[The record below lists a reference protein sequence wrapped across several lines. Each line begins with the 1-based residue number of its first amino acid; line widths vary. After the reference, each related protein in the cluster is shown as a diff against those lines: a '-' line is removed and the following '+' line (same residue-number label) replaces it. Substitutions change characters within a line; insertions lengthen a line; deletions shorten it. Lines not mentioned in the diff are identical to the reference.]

1 MAVNSS
7 LSQELIKAI
16 NMPNIRPTP
25 VYLSEEDAV
34 TVDMFMQSEYAS
46 DYMIDTR
53 NIYWG
58 GEVHHSHVF
67 NIYAKFS
74 PTQDP
79 AKTRLDMIKFVTANL
94 ARYNWDAHLYLTMHG
109 LNLESRVQRMMFW
122 ENGADA
128 LAIYSL
134 SDMLGIH
141 TTVLTKSKPWTTVSG
156 NFQGDVYD
164 LLRISEVILVY
175 LGQDRY
181 ARLWKKSAPIENSYV
196 GPNFNYA
203 PMANPPATLME
214 EFHTAQTLLELH
226 GDDLDSE
233 EQNRMENSVIFTEL
247 LSDAMD
253 KVVDHL
259 DTCLIGKLNVPDAMD
274 RILEPSLSNQSVVL
288 HVETEKPTSD
298 TTLLPALRV
307 ETKSCTVK
315 LTRLET
321 ILTDYLYKVPP
332 TTASDLPV
340 GEHFTRSRS
349 AYTPVRTGRKPHRVS
364 TGVKYGEIAGDTP
377 TSNKPKSNTSAAKPN
392 RSAPSSG
399 RISSRNKSSI
409 APVVRLPAIKAEP
422 LDVPDVKKAPTV
434 GDSNDTNESQEYD
447 IPLSELAKK
456 LCGTFTTKEH
466 VLEKKVETC
475 KYRCRMCKEQLPS
488 CRALMVHHQTK
499 HGIIYCDV
507 CGKAF
512 NNPRSL
518 TKHLYQHKQNK
529 QHVCSKCKED
539 FPFASQLTTH
549 KLTHRKKPNQVC
561 MYPKCG
567 KRFKSKSDLN
577 RHAASHTKPWLKC
590 TDCPNYKTKDKRNF
604 ESHCLTHSKIEK
616 YFCKKCGKGFTFN
629 TQKHRHVAKNNCG

>member
-1 MAVNSS
+1 
-7 LSQELIKAI
+7 
-16 NMPNIRPTP
+16 MPNIRPTP

-34 TVDMFMQSEYAS
+34 TVDMFMQSEYAR

-53 NIYWG
+53 NIHWG
-58 GEVHHSHVF
+58 GEVHRSHVF
-67 NIYAKFS
+67 DIYAKFS
-74 PTQDP
+74 TTQDP
-79 AKTRLDMIKFVTANL
+79 VKTRLDMIKFVTANL

-109 LNLESRVQRMMFW
+109 LNLESWVQRMMFW

-141 TTVLTKSKPWTTVSG
+141 TTELTKSKPWTTVSG
-156 NFQGDVYD
+156 DFQGDVYD

-181 ARLWKKSAPIENSYV
+181 ASLWKKSAPIETSYI

-203 PMANPPATLME
+203 PMANSPATLTE

-226 GDDLDSE
+226 GDNLDSE
-233 EQNRMENSVIFTEL
+233 EQNRLENSVISIEL
-247 LSDAMD
+247 FSDAMD

-259 DTCLIGKLNVPDAMD
+259 DTCPIGKLNVPDAMD
-274 RILEPSLSNQSVVL
+274 RILEPSLSDQSIVL

-307 ETKSCTVK
+307 ETKPCTVK
-315 LTRLET
+315 LTCLET
-321 ILTDYLYKVPP
+321 ILTNYLYKVPP
-332 TTASDLPV
+332 TTASDLLA

-349 AYTPVRTGRKPHRVS
+349 AYTPVRTGRKPRRVS
-364 TGVKYGEIAGDTP
+364 TGVKYDEIAVDTR
-377 TSNKPKSNTSAAKPN
+377 TSNKPKSNKSAAKPK
-392 RSAPSSG
+392 RFGPSAG
-399 RISSRNKSSI
+399 RISSRNKSSK
-409 APVVRLPAIKAEP
+409 APVVRLPAIKVELP
-422 LDVPDVKKAPTV
+422 DVPDVNEASTV
-434 GDSNDTNESQEYD
+434 VDSNDTNESQEDD

-456 LCGTFTTKEH
+456 LRGTFTTREH
-466 VLEKKVETC
+466 VLEKKVETR

-488 CRALMVHHQTK
+488 CRALTVHHQTK

-518 TKHLYQHKQNK
+518 TKHLYQHKKNK
-529 QHVCSKCKED
+529 QHVCSKCKKD

-561 MYPKCG
+561 MFPKCG

-577 RHAASHTKPWLKC
+577 RHATSHTKPWLKC
-590 TDCPNYKTKDKRNF
+590 TDCPDYKTKDKRNF
-604 ESHCLTHSKIEK
+604 ESHRLTHSRIEK
-616 YFCKKCGKGFTFN
+616 YFCEKCGKGFTFN
-629 TQKHRHVAKNNCG
+629 TQKRRHVAKNNCG

>member
-1 MAVNSS
+1 
-7 LSQELIKAI
+7 
-16 NMPNIRPTP
+16 MPNIRPIP
-25 VYLSEEDAV
+25 VYLSEDDAV
-34 TVDMFMQSEYAS
+34 TVDMFMQSEYAC

-53 NIYWG
+53 NIHWG
-58 GEVHHSHVF
+58 GEVHRSHVF
-67 NIYAKFS
+67 DIYAKFS

-79 AKTRLDMIKFVTANL
+79 VKTRLDMIKFVTANL

-109 LNLESRVQRMMFW
+109 LNLESWVQRMMFW

-141 TTVLTKSKPWTTVSG
+141 TMVLTKSKPWTTVSG
-156 NFQGDVYD
+156 DFQGNVHD

-181 ARLWKKSAPIENSYV
+181 ARLWKKSTPIETSYI

-203 PMANPPATLME
+203 PMANSPATLTE

-226 GDDLDSE
+226 GDNLDSE
-233 EQNRMENSVIFTEL
+233 EQNKLENSVISVEL

-259 DTCLIGKLNVPDAMD
+259 DTCPIGKLNVPDAMD
-274 RILEPSLSNQSVVL
+274 RILEPSFSDQSIVL

-298 TTLLPALRV
+298 TTSLPALRV
-307 ETKSCTVK
+307 ETKPCTVK

-321 ILTDYLYKVPP
+321 ILTNYLYKVPP
-332 TTASDLPV
+332 TTASDLPA

-349 AYTPVRTGRKPHRVS
+349 AHTPVRTGRKPRRVS
-364 TGVKYGEIAGDTP
+364 TGVKYDEIAVDP
-377 TSNKPKSNTSAAKPN
+377 RTSNKPKSNKPAAKPK
-392 RSAPSSG
+392 RFGPSAG
-399 RISSRNKSSI
+399 RISSRNKSSK
-409 APVVRLPAIKAEP
+409 APVVRLPAIKVELP
-422 LDVPDVKKAPTV
+422 DVPDVDEASTV
-434 GDSNDTNESQEYD
+434 VDSNDTNESQEDD

-456 LCGTFTTKEH
+456 LRGTFTTREH
-466 VLEKKVETC
+466 VLEKKVVTR

-488 CRALMVHHQTK
+488 CRALTVHHQTK

-518 TKHLYQHKQNK
+518 TKHLYQHKKNK
-529 QHVCSKCKED
+529 QHVCNKCNKD

-561 MYPKCG
+561 MFPKCG

-577 RHAASHTKPWLKC
+577 CHAISHTKPWLKC
-590 TDCPNYKTKDKRNF
+590 TDCPDYKTKDKRNF
-604 ESHCLTHSKIEK
+604 ESHRLTHSRIEK
-616 YFCKKCGKGFTFN
+616 YFCEKCGKGFTFN
-629 TQKHRHVAKNNCG
+629 TQKRRHVAKNKCG